1 MKSVNLKN
9 QGPAEFVIHVQ
20 SAFKIWYYN
29 ILYGDYHHYRLEG
42 FTSSDV
48 SFIAFNCLYS
58 GSLTRDDDKAN

>member
-20 SAFKIWYYN
+20 SDSK
-29 ILYGDYHHYRLEG
+29 YGTIIHLMAIITIIG
-42 FTSSDV
+42 FTSLDV
-48 SFIAFNCLYS
+48 SFNAFNCLYS

>member
-29 ILYGDYHHYRLEG
+29 ILDGDYHHYRLEG

-48 SFIAFNCLYS
+48 
-58 GSLTRDDDKAN
+58 